1 MDPNFIST
9 RDWFPERLF
18 FHRAERGDYFR
29 MNQGHYIYC
38 VLYLYYYYIV
48 IYNEIIRQLSTRQNQ
63 WEPRPCFPGTR
74 LFHLG
79 VMGERWGAAVNTD
92 EASLTGLLL
101 TFCCTAWFLI
111 DQGLVLV
118 LVLVLWSPALNP
130 ILGTFMRQTTPPIL
144 TF

>member
-1 MDPNFIST
+1 MAPGTLEDNFST
-9 RDWFPERLF
+9 DWGGGARD
-18 FHRAERGDYFR
+18 GFR
-29 MNQGHYIYC
+29 MTHACYIYC

-101 TFCCTAWFLI
+101 TFCCAAWFLI

>member
-1 MDPNFIST
+1 
-9 RDWFPERLF
+9 
-18 FHRAERGDYFR
+18 
-29 MNQGHYIYC
+29 MNQGHCIYC

-101 TFCCTAWFLI
+101 TFCCAAWFLI